1 MSFTGSAMSGAAS
14 LSPAEALA
22 QRVSLLE
29 EQLDALDAALA
40 AGAPDALDAAST
52 GLQQALTETLR
63 AAGQPDLG
71 ALDPVL
77 QRRLMNARTRVQGLG
92 ANVQRAASSFERTL
106 QVLLPREQAD
116 TYGALGTSPA
126 AQALKAYR

>member
-1 MSFTGSAMSGAAS
+1 MPGAAS

-40 AGAPDALDAAST
+40 VGATDALDAATT
-52 GLQQALTETLR
+52 GLQQALAETLR
-63 AAGQPDLG
+63 AASQPGLG

-77 QRRLMNARTRVQGLG
+77 QRRLLNARTRVQGVG
-92 ANVQRAASSFERTL
+92 ASVQRAASSFERTL

-116 TYGALGTSPA
+116 TYGALGASPS

>member
-92 ANVQRAASSFERTL
+92 ANV
-106 QVLLPREQAD
+106 
-116 TYGALGTSPA
+116 
-126 AQALKAYR
+126 

>member
-1 MSFTGSAMSGAAS
+1 MSFTGSAMPGAAS

-40 AGAPDALDAAST
+40 VGATDALDAATT
-52 GLQQALTETLR
+52 GLQQALAETLR
-63 AAGQPDLG
+63 AASQPGLG

-77 QRRLMNARTRVQGLG
+77 QRRLLNARTRVQGVG
-92 ANVQRAASSFERTL
+92 ASVQRAASSFERTL

-116 TYGALGTSPA
+116 TYGALGASPSA
-126 AQALKAYR
+126 KALKAYR